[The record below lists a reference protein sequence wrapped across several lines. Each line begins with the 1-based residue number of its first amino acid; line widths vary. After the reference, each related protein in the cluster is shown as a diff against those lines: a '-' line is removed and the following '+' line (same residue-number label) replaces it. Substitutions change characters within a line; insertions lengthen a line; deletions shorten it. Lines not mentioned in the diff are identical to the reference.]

1 MLWRDRS
8 SLTPYE
14 QCQFGDDENP
24 AIATQ
29 TSAMVPDP
37 TYVNEWCQTIDTD
50 DPNEL
55 VDMWENKNVSIVM
68 DHWTHGKG
76 DDWLK
81 DFVAHALPNKGDV
94 GYGGC
99 GVIGG
104 TCDFNLDCEEMVEQA
119 MGAEYWILKAVEGTL
134 QPMKFCIG
142 SDR

>member
-1 MLWRDRS
+1 
-8 SLTPYE
+8 
-14 QCQFGDDENP
+14 
-24 AIATQ
+24 
-29 TSAMVPDP
+29 MVPDP

-50 DPNEL
+50 DPDNL
-55 VDMWENKNVSIVM
+55 IDMWENKNVSIVM

-104 TCDFNLDCEEMVEQA
+104 SCDFGLNCEEMVEQA
-119 MGAEYWILKAVEGTL
+119 MGAEYWILKAVEGISRSLTTFPRRPL
-134 QPMKFCIG
+134 TVSIRLPRQAPGCT
-142 SDR
+142 